1 MDSLLDEAGV
11 KQDRESSLTLYQQ
24 AEQKLITDAAC
35 LPLWF
40 GQNYTIVKS
49 YVKGYQ
55 LNPLG
60 YPMLNKVS
68 VEPH

>member
-1 MDSLLDEAGV
+1 E
-11 KQDRESSLTLYQQ
+11 
-24 AEQKLITDAAC
+24 DAAC

-40 GQNYTIVKS
+40 GQNYVLIKS
-49 YVKGYQ
+49 YIEGYN

-60 YPMLNKVS
+60 FAILDEVS